1 MTRQFAKS
9 QMEVLRRKPGKKV
22 NRQNS
27 AVTVTPES
35 NDFRDSSRYKKR
47 REAARKAQEREDAR
61 REAKRLEDA
70 QRLAEKRRVDKSG
83 YAPPKTAIAQDTS
96 EGYLF
101 TYTSGHHVR
110 GHWKKSRPVARKIGT
125 GQEVPGRLYE
135 YSDPYPSD
143 LEVSKWGPHHRKQFR
158 GYREK
163 YPYRVGEAYYAHKGE
178 ALPMAPV
185 PQTPGHEIYYK
196 ATGPLPKSYSGVE
209 TPPAPSPWQADRAR
223 KTPIPSEFTGS
234 APQTQVS
241 LHYYGKDF
249 APPKSELQAAEDWA
263 KGLLGGYAKAQ
274 AGEYIK
280 RGLPWP
286 GAPAAPSVS
295 GYNRVREAQQG
306 FGRSG
311 VSYSAEPKTY
321 AYEATLQ
328 QPEGPK
334 ESGLERVVGGF
345 FGTIGDTLFGS
356 SRSHRRRKRRK
367 SGPDTLF

>member
-9 QMEVLRRKPGKKV
+9 QMEVPRRRPGKKV

-27 AVTVTPES
+27 AATVTPES
-35 NDFRDSSRYKKR
+35 NGFRNRSSY
-47 REAARKAQEREDAR
+47 
-61 REAKRLEDA
+61 
-70 QRLAEKRRVDKSG
+70 EKRRADRNG
-83 YAPPKTAIAQDTS
+83 YAPPKTTIAPDTTLTR
-96 EGYLF
+96 YW
-101 TYTSGHHVR
+101 GHL
-110 GHWKKSRPVARKIGT
+110 GDWLKSYPVSRKLET

-143 LEVSKWGPHHRKQFR
+143 LKVSKWGPHHRKQYKR
-158 GYREK
+158 YRKK
-163 YPYRVGEAYYAHKGE
+163 YPYQVGDAYYAHKGK

-185 PQTPGHEIYYK
+185 PQMPGHEIYYK
-196 ATGPLPKSYSGVE
+196 ATGPLPKQYPDVK
-209 TPPAPSPWQADRAR
+209 TPPAPRPWQAEQAR

-241 LHYYGKDF
+241 LHYYSGKF
-249 APPKSELQAAEDWA
+249 SPPKSELQAAGDWA
-263 KGLLGGYAKAQ
+263 KGLGRGYAKAQ
-274 AGEYIK
+274 MAEYVK

-321 AYEATLQ
+321 AYEAALQ

-356 SRSHRRRKRRK
+356 SRSHRRRKKRK